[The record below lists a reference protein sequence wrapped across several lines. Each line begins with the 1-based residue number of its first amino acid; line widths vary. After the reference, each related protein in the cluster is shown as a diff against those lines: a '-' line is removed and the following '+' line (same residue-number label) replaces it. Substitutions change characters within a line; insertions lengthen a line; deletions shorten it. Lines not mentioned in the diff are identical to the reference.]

1 MQKTVKSL
9 IFIWLSLFIAIFG
22 ESPALG
28 EGNLGGDIAVVS
40 NVRVGVHGKETRVVL
55 DIDRPVEFSIFTLP
69 APYRVVIN
77 LPEVKWGMP
86 SGGAVANGALK
97 NSLMSSYRY
106 GLFTPG
112 SSRMVID
119 AIGPLEVKKA
129 FLLKPVNGSSV
140 QHHRLVLDLVPTS
153 ETVFL
158 ESLAQ
163 RKSQAKAS
171 EADDNQVQN
180 ASIPMPIKKPKSNGK
195 KIIMLDPGHGG
206 VDPGTIGVSG
216 TYEKNITLAMARDI
230 KKAIE
235 KSGNFQVKLT
245 RDRDIFIRLRDRVTK
260 ARVAGADLFI
270 SIHAD
275 AIKNPKTRG
284 LSVYTLS
291 DKASDK
297 EAAALAR
304 KENKADLIAGL
315 DLSTENAEVTNILID
330 LAQRETMNQSAI
342 VAQNLVKELK
352 REVKLLRNTHRFA
365 GFAVLKAPDL
375 PSILVE
381 TGFLS
386 NRQDERNLLNAKYRA
401 KLAEAIAKGVKSHF
415 AEIQE
420 AQIH

>member
-1 MQKTVKSL
+1 MPIAVKSFV
-9 IFIWLSLFIAIFG
+9 FIILASFIVAFSVSSSMA
-22 ESPALG
+22 ETPA
-28 EGNLGGDIAVVS
+28 NAPNPIISD
-40 NVRVGVHGKETRVVL
+40 VRVGLHGSKTRVVL
-55 DIDRPVEFSIFTLP
+55 DIDRNVHFSIFTLP
-69 APYRVVIN
+69 APYRVVVN
-77 LPEVKWGMP
+77 LPEVGW
-86 SGGAVANGALK
+86 NLTK
-97 NSLMSSYRY
+97 NAKTQKKGLMSRFRY

-112 SSRMVID
+112 TSRMVID
-119 AIGPLEVKKA
+119 ANGPMEVQKA
-129 FLLKPVNGSSV
+129 FILKPVKGSGV
-140 QHHRLVLDLVPTS
+140 QFHRLVIDLVSTT

-158 ESLAQ
+158 EGLAQ
-163 RKSQAKAS
+163 RKAQAKAS
-171 EADDNQVQN
+171 QPSVAEIQN
-180 ASIPMPIKKPKSNGK
+180 ASIPMPIKKPKPVGK
-195 KIIMLDPGHGG
+195 KVIMLDPGHGG

-235 KSGNFQVKLT
+235 KNGRFKVVLT
-245 RDRDIFIRLRDRVTK
+245 RNRDIFIRLRDRVRK
-260 ARVAGADLFI
+260 AREAGADLFI

-297 EAAALAR
+297 EAAALAH

-315 DLSTENAEVTNILID
+315 DLSSENAEVTNILID
-330 LAQRETMNQSAI
+330 LAQRESMNQSAI
-342 VAQNLVKELK
+342 VAKNLVKELK

-386 NRQDERNLLNAKYRA
+386 NRQDERNLLSRKYRA
-401 KLAEAIAKGVKSHF
+401 KLARAVAKGVERHF
-415 AEIQE
+415 ATVQE
-420 AQIH
+420 AQIR

>member
-1 MQKTVKSL
+1 
-9 IFIWLSLFIAIFG
+9 
-22 ESPALG
+22 
-28 EGNLGGDIAVVS
+28 
-40 NVRVGVHGKETRVVL
+40 
-55 DIDRPVEFSIFTLP
+55 
-69 APYRVVIN
+69 
-77 LPEVKWGMP
+77 
-86 SGGAVANGALK
+86 
-97 NSLMSSYRY
+97 
-106 GLFTPG
+106 
-112 SSRMVID
+112 
-119 AIGPLEVKKA
+119 
-129 FLLKPVNGSSV
+129 
-140 QHHRLVLDLVPTS
+140 
-153 ETVFL
+153 
-158 ESLAQ
+158 
-163 RKSQAKAS
+163 
-171 EADDNQVQN
+171 
-180 ASIPMPIKKPKSNGK
+180 
-195 KIIMLDPGHGG
+195 
-206 VDPGTIGVSG
+206 
-216 TYEKNITLAMARDI
+216 MARDI

-235 KSGNFQVKLT
+235 KNGNFQVKLT
-245 RDRDIFIRLRDRVTK
+245 RDRDIFLRLRDRVNK

>member
-1 MQKTVKSL
+1 MPIAVKSFV
-9 IFIWLSLFIAIFG
+9 FIILASFIVAFSVSSSMA
-22 ESPALG
+22 ETPA
-28 EGNLGGDIAVVS
+28 NAPNPIISD
-40 NVRVGVHGKETRVVL
+40 VRVGLHGSKTRVVL
-55 DIDRPVEFSIFTLP
+55 DIDRNVHFSIFTLP
-69 APYRVVIN
+69 APYRVVVN
-77 LPEVKWGMP
+77 LPEVGW
-86 SGGAVANGALK
+86 NLTK
-97 NSLMSSYRY
+97 NAKTQKKGLMSRFLY

-112 SSRMVID
+112 TSRMVID
-119 AIGPLEVKKA
+119 ANGPMEVQKA
-129 FLLKPVNGSSV
+129 FILKPVKGSGV
-140 QHHRLVLDLVPTS
+140 QFHRLVIDLVSTT

-158 ESLAQ
+158 EGLAQ
-163 RKSQAKAS
+163 RKAQAKAS
-171 EADDNQVQN
+171 QPSVAEIQN
-180 ASIPMPIKKPKSNGK
+180 ASIPMPIKKPKPVGK
-195 KIIMLDPGHGG
+195 KVIMLDPGHGG

-235 KSGNFQVKLT
+235 KNGRFKVVLT
-245 RDRDIFIRLRDRVTK
+245 RNRDIFIRLRDRVRK
-260 ARVAGADLFI
+260 AREAGADLFI

-297 EAAALAR
+297 EAAALAH

-315 DLSTENAEVTNILID
+315 DLSSENAEVTNILID
-330 LAQRETMNQSAI
+330 LAQRESMNQSAI
-342 VAQNLVKELK
+342 VAKNLVKELK

-386 NRQDERNLLNAKYRA
+386 NRQDERNLLSRKYRA
-401 KLAEAIAKGVKSHF
+401 KLARAVAKGVERHF
-415 AEIQE
+415 ATVQE
-420 AQIH
+420 AQIR

>member
-1 MQKTVKSL
+1 MLAIKSFV
-9 IFIWLSLFIAIFG
+9 FIVLASFIVAFSVSMPMA
-22 ESPALG
+22 ETPA
-28 EGNLGGDIAVVS
+28 NASNPVVS
-40 NVRVGVHGKETRVVL
+40 DVRVGLHGSKTRVVL
-55 DIDRPVEFSIFTLP
+55 DIDRNVQFSIFTLP
-69 APYRVVIN
+69 APYRVVVN
-77 LPEVKWGMP
+77 LPEVGWHLPKSSKSQKKG
-86 SGGAVANGALK
+86 
-97 NSLMSSYRY
+97 LMNRFRY

-112 SSRMVID
+112 TSRMVID
-119 AIGPLEVKKA
+119 ANGPMEVQKA
-129 FLLKPVNGSSV
+129 FLLKPIKGSGV
-140 QHHRLVLDLVPTS
+140 QFHRLVIDLVPTT

-158 ESLAQ
+158 EGLAQ
-163 RKSQAKAS
+163 RKAQAKAS
-171 EADDNQVQN
+171 QPTASEIQN
-180 ASIPMPIKKPKSNGK
+180 ASILMPVKKPKPAGK

-235 KSGNFQVKLT
+235 KNGRFKVVLT
-245 RDRDIFIRLRDRVTK
+245 RNRDIFIRLRDRVRK
-260 ARVAGADLFI
+260 AREAGADLFI

-315 DLSTENAEVTNILID
+315 DLSSENAEVTNILID
-330 LAQRETMNQSAI
+330 LAQRESMNQSAI
-342 VAQNLVKELK
+342 VAKNLVKELK

-386 NRQDERNLLNAKYRA
+386 NRQDERNLLSRKYRA
-401 KLAEAIAKGVKSHF
+401 KLARAVAKGVEKHF
-415 AEIQE
+415 ATVQE
-420 AQIH
+420 AQIR

>member
-1 MQKTVKSL
+1 MHKLVKPFA
-9 IFIWLSLFIAIFG
+9 FIWLALFIMVFEASPVVG
-22 ESPALG
+22 ETHVKAANSATGP
-28 EGNLGGDIAVVS
+28 VVS
-40 NVRVGVHGKETRVVL
+40 DVRVGLHGTKTRVVL
-55 DIDRPVEFSIFTLP
+55 DIDRNVEFSIFTLP
-69 APYRVVIN
+69 APYRVVVN
-77 LPEVKWGMP
+77 LPEVGWRLPK
-86 SGGAVANGALK
+86 NTKTLK
-97 NSLMSSYRY
+97 KGLMSNFRY

-112 SSRMVID
+112 TSRMVID
-119 AIGPLEVKKA
+119 ANGPMEVQKA
-129 FLLKPVNGSSV
+129 FLLRPVKGSGV
-140 QHHRLVLDLVPTS
+140 QFHRLVIDLVPTT

-158 ESLAQ
+158 EGLAQ
-163 RKSQAKAS
+163 RKAQAKAS
-171 EADDNQVQN
+171 QPVTAEMQN
-180 ASIPMPIKKPKSNGK
+180 ASIPIPMPIKKPKGK
-195 KIIMLDPGHGG
+195 KVIMLDPGHGG

-235 KSGNFQVKLT
+235 KKGRFKVVLT
-245 RDRDIFIRLRDRVTK
+245 RNRDIFIRLRDRVRK
-260 ARVAGADLFI
+260 AREAGADLFI

-315 DLSTENAEVTNILID
+315 DLSSENAEVTNILID
-330 LAQRETMNQSAI
+330 LAQRESMNQSAI
-342 VAQNLVKELK
+342 VAKNLVKELK

-386 NRQDERNLLNAKYRA
+386 NRQDERNLLSRKYR
-401 KLAEAIAKGVKSHF
+401 KRLASAVAKGVERHF
-415 AEIQE
+415 ATVQE
-420 AQIH
+420 AQIR

>member
-1 MQKTVKSL
+1 MRNTMKSL
-9 IFIWLSLFIAIFG
+9 IFIWLSLFVAIFG
-22 ESPALG
+22 ESKAMG
-28 EGNLGGDIAVVS
+28 ETKSAAKIAVVS
-40 NVRVGVHGKETRVVL
+40 DVRVGIHGQETRVVL
-55 DIDRPVEFSIFTLP
+55 DIDGPIEFSIFTLP

-77 LPEVKWGMP
+77 LPEVKWRLP
-86 SGGAVANGALK
+86 KETADTKKDQK
-97 NSLMSSYRY
+97 NSLMSNYRY

-119 AIGPLEVKKA
+119 ATSPVEVKRA
-129 FLLKPVNGSSV
+129 FLLTPVKGSAV
-140 QHHRLVLDLVPTS
+140 QHHRLVIDLAPTS
-153 ETVFL
+153 QTVFL
-158 ESLAQ
+158 ESLAA

-171 EADDNQVQN
+171 EPSDNNVQN
-180 ASIPMPIKKPKSNGK
+180 ISMPMPIKRPTANGK
-195 KIIMLDPGHGG
+195 KVIMLDPGHGG

-235 KSGNFQVKLT
+235 KSGNFRVELT
-245 RDRDIFIRLRDRVTK
+245 RNRDIFIRLRDRVNK
-260 ARVAGADLFI
+260 ARIAGADLFI

-386 NRQDERNLLNAKYRA
+386 NRQDERNLLNAKYRE
-401 KLAEAIAKGVKSHF
+401 KLAGAIAKGVKIHF

>member
-1 MQKTVKSL
+1 MGKFLNFFVFTGLAGFLLAFAPVMP
-9 IFIWLSLFIAIFG
+9 IAQTLVN
-22 ESPALG
+22 PA
-28 EGNLGGDIAVVS
+28 NPVVS
-40 NVRVGVHGKETRVVL
+40 DVRVGLHGKQTRVVL
-55 DIDRPVEFSIFTLP
+55 DIDRAVNFSIFTLP

-77 LPEVKWGMP
+77 LPEVGWKLSQSSKIEKKG
-86 SGGAVANGALK
+86 
-97 NSLMSSYRY
+97 LMSRFRY
-106 GLFTPG
+106 GLFSPG
-112 SSRMVID
+112 TSRMVID
-119 AIGPLEVKKA
+119 ATGPMEVMKA
-129 FLLKPVNGSSV
+129 FLLKPVKGSGV
-140 QHHRLVLDLVPTS
+140 QFHRLVIDLAPTS

-158 ESLAQ
+158 EGLAERKQ
-163 RKSQAKAS
+163 RAKAS
-171 EADDNQVQN
+171 QPTAEIHN
-180 ASIPMPIKKPKSNGK
+180 AAIPMPMKKPKAAGK
-195 KIIMLDPGHGG
+195 KVIMIDPGHGG
-206 VDPGTIGVSG
+206 VDPGTIGASG

-235 KSGNFQVKLT
+235 KNGRFKVVLT
-245 RDRDIFIRLRDRVTK
+245 RNRDIFLRLRDRVRK

-315 DLSTENAEVTNILID
+315 DLSSENAEVTNILID

-342 VAQNLVKELK
+342 VAKSLVKELK

-386 NRQDERNLLNAKYRA
+386 NRQDERNLLSRKYRA
-401 KLAEAIAKGVKSHF
+401 KLARAIAKGVDRHF
-415 AEIQE
+415 ATVQE
-420 AQIH
+420 AQIR